1 MTATALSDDED
12 QDSPN
17 EEQDDF
23 YEHLEINEDDEKI
36 LESFMSQD
44 MPQRR
49 TLADAIMEKIRDK
62 ETELASRLSEQSTVR
77 GHPLDDKV
85 IHVYKG
91 YGGFPTKRLQ
101 EGVMLV

>member
-1 MTATALSDDED
+1 MGAAALSGDED
-12 QDSPN
+12 EDSPD

-62 ETELASRLSEQSTVR
+62 ETELTSHLSEQSTGR
-77 GHPLDDKV
+77 GPPLDERV
-85 IHVYKG
+85 IRVYKG
-91 YGGFPTKRLQ
+91 YELETC
-101 EGVMLV
+101 